1 MNSFELALIGG
12 MALITFTIRY
22 AFFAIGHRVRF
33 NPLMARALSYVPVA
47 VLSAIVAP
55 AMLLSETGNLAIE
68 LDHAYLI
75 GGIGAIMIAVRWGNL
90 TATIGGGILCFF
102 VWRWFYL

>member
-1 MNSFELALIGG
+1 MNSFELVLIGG

-55 AMLLSETGNLAIE
+55 AMLLSDTGS
-68 LDHAYLI
+68 LDLGLDNAYLI
-75 GGIGAIMIAVRWGNL
+75 GGIGAILIAARWGNL
-90 TATIGGGILCFF
+90 TATIAGGIACFF
-102 VWRWFYL
+102 FWRWLHS